1 MPSAL
6 SIVINNPSIRIGALA
21 ILFFGFSNAAT
32 APYQAV
38 IGIREIGLSNTVYS
52 LLMLFAAVI
61 NVSASVLMGIVA
73 DRLGEYRKPM
83 LYIALFGV
91 SGYLL
96 VYLAGNAT
104 AFVASKLVLLP
115 IFGAMNSL
123 IFAHVRADA
132 RNLSTGEMIAVNSI
146 MRATISLSWVL
157 VPGLVGVFLVNSGNM
172 LTAFLFSGICALV
185 CFLLVAFCLPRA
197 ATPASASTEARFGLR
212 ASLGEIGSRR
222 VLLRIVA
229 IALICSMLHL
239 NDSVR
244 SLIITGQAKGTVA
257 DIGIVAGIVAA
268 LEIVFILLWG
278 WIERRCPRP

>member
-157 VPGLVGVFLVNSGNM
+157 VPGLV
-172 LTAFLFSGICALV
+172 
-185 CFLLVAFCLPRA
+185 
-197 ATPASASTEARFGLR
+197 
-212 ASLGEIGSRR
+212 
-222 VLLRIVA
+222 
-229 IALICSMLHL
+229 
-239 NDSVR
+239 
-244 SLIITGQAKGTVA
+244 
-257 DIGIVAGIVAA
+257 
-268 LEIVFILLWG
+268 
-278 WIERRCPRP
+278 